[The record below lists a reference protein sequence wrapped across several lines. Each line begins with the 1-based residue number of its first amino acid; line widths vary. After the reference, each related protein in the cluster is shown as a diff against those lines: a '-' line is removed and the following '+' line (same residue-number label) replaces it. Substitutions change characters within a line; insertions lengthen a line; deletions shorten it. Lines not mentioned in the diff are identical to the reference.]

1 MDGLT
6 NVFIII
12 ILCYLVFPLVVIRS
26 RKRIFNSTMLRIDAS
41 SRFTGFLVYL
51 SRRPVVI
58 RIFYSIMLCKI
69 VEVRLLE
76 LIMIPSRNVIQ
87 SGESETYISHALG
100 PSSNQSRQSGGRI
113 FYPSTTAPPDLAPAH
128 NYIFMLG
135 EPINS

>member
-26 RKRIFNSTMLRIDAS
+26 RKRIFNSTLLLIDAS

-51 SRRPVVI
+51 SRQPVVI

-76 LIMIPSRNVIQ
+76 LIMILSRNVIQ
-87 SGESETYISHALG
+87 SGESEIYILHALG

-128 NYIFMLG
+128 NLNIR
-135 EPINS
+135 